1 MSKMSEIDLI
11 AQGVADHCMEIMY
24 DTVDWQLGDIPLDGD
39 DFNELH
45 SYVMNK
51 AIENMFY
58 NAFWKKKL
66 TYESQIKITNKIRSL
81 LDNINE

>member
-24 DTVDWQLGDIPLDGD
+24 DTVDWQLGDQLLNGD
-39 DFNELH
+39 DFNDLH
-45 SYVMNK
+45 SYVMQK

-58 NAFWKKKL
+58 HVFERE
-66 TYESQIKITNKIRSL
+66 TYESQIKITNKIQSL

>member
-1 MSKMSEIDLI
+1 MSKMKEIDLI

-24 DTVDWQLGDIPLDGD
+24 DTVDWQLGDIPLEGNDY
-39 DFNELH
+39 NAIH
-45 SYVMNK
+45 AYTMKK

-58 NAFWKKKL
+58 HMFERE
-66 TYESQIKITNKIRSL
+66 THESHIKNTNKIRSL

>member
-1 MSKMSEIDLI
+1 MQMSKMSEIDLI

-24 DTVDWQLGDIPLDGD
+24 DTVDWQLGDQPLDGD
-39 DFNELH
+39 DFNDLH
-45 SYVMNK
+45 SYVMKK

-58 NAFWKKKL
+58 SISKYD
-66 TYESQIKITNKIRSL
+66 TYESQSKITNKIQSL

>member
-24 DTVDWQLGDIPLDGD
+24 DTVDWQLGDQPLDGD

-45 SYVMNK
+45 GYVMKK
-51 AIENMFY
+51 AIERMF
-58 NAFWKKKL
+58 FRIFKQD
-66 TYESQIKITNKIRSL
+66 TYESRLKITNKIQSL

>member
-11 AQGVADHCMEIMY
+11 AQGVSDHCMEIMY
-24 DTVDWQLGDIPLDGD
+24 DTVDWQLGDIPLNGD

-45 SYVMNK
+45 GYVMRK
-51 AIENMFY
+51 AISNMFDFIFEGY
-58 NAFWKKKL
+58 THSSHL
-66 TYESQIKITNKIRSL
+66 KITNKIQSL

>member
-11 AQGVADHCMEIMY
+11 AQGVSDHCMEIMY
-24 DTVDWQLGDIPLDGD
+24 DTVEWQLGDQPLNGD
-39 DFNELH
+39 DFNDLH
-45 SYVMNK
+45 SYVMQK

-58 NAFWKKKL
+58 HVFERE
-66 TYESQIKITNKIRSL
+66 THESQIKITNKIQSL

>member
-11 AQGVADHCMEIMY
+11 AQGVADHMKELLY
-24 DTVDWQLGDIPLDGD
+24 DTVAWQIADEPVNGD

-51 AIENMFY
+51 AIEILYKQN
-58 NAFWKKKL
+58 
-66 TYESQIKITNKIRSL
+66 TNTIG
-81 LDNINE
+81 